1 MVFRPSEK
9 HVSQNCARRNLGPFG
24 KKYPVITFGHR
35 IQELQL
41 EDGRVKLSQKSRGWW
56 GKEYLTHQV

>member
-1 MVFRPSEK
+1 MVFRPREK
-9 HVSQNCARRNLGPFG
+9 HVSQNYARRNLGSFG
-24 KKYPVITFGHR
+24 EKYPVVTFGHT

-41 EDGRVKLSQKSRGWW
+41 EDGRVRLSQESRGGR

>member
-1 MVFRPSEK
+1 MVFRPREK
-9 HVSQNCARRNLGPFG
+9 HVSQNCGRRNLGSFG
-24 KKYPVITFGHR
+24 EKYPVDTFGHR

-41 EDGRVKLSQKSRGWW
+41 EDGRVRLSQESQGGR